1 MSLSTNAAKLARLMK
16 QKDKIMSEIRTLRNQ
31 GGAKAAP
38 KKPEP
43 TTFDSERKR
52 IMRTTN
58 TEAGRNRALMA
69 LAKKYRRPIKI
80 AGKMFYPPKDIGP
93 PTRGG
98 RTPMKK
104 GGMTKK
110 KGMAKGGAMK
120 KKGMAKGGMKKKGY
134 SKGGLKP
141 APNKGA
147 AALPKA
153 VRNKMGFMKK
163 GGMTKKKGMA
173 RGGMKKKG
181 YSKGGAAKRNKR

>member
-1 MSLSTNAAKLARLMK
+1 MASKPSTSKKSDFNKMIKLLGLTK
-16 QKDKIMSEIRTLRNQ
+16 SEVADMLGLTKRDASGVKRN
-31 GGAKAAP
+31 
-38 KKPEP
+38 
-43 TTFDSERKR
+43 
-52 IMRTTN
+52 
-58 TEAGRNRALMA
+58 MA
-69 LAKKYRRPIKI
+69 
-80 AGKMFYPPKDIGP
+80 
-93 PTRGG
+93 
-98 RTPMKK
+98 K
-104 GGMTKK
+104 GGTPKKK
-110 KGMAKGGAMK
+110 KGMARGGMK

-147 AALPKA
+147 ASLPKA